1 MAVPASSAGKSAAA
15 ALEARTIRALQ
26 DAGFPLISTSD
37 VANRRLPESLKAAQP
52 NGMFRSC
59 SNHMHSGR
67 HPQAA
72 EQTAG
77 MHL

>member
-37 VANRRLPESLKAAQP
+37 AANRRLPEKLKAA
-52 NGMFRSC
+52 
-59 SNHMHSGR
+59 
-67 HPQAA
+67 A
-72 EQTAG
+72 
-77 MHL
+77 